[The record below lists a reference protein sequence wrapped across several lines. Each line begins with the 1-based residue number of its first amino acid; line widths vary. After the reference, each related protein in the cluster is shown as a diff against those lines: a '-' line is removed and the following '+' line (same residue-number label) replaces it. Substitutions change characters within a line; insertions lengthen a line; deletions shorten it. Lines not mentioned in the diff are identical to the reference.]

1 MKNAIKNFLLSAA
14 ALLLACSFVESPV
27 SYDAG
32 TTGKSA
38 LSEMP
43 VGGVYVVFAGK
54 YGGEISKKEMTGQR
68 ELKVEGCHKNSR
80 IVKFTLEVTKGGKTT
95 SLQAESNVLTQEMLT
110 KLNAL
115 SPGDGFEFKQTRAYL
130 SDSKVTVDARGS
142 KFVVV

>member
-1 MKNAIKNFLLSAA
+1 MKNTIKNFLLSAT
-14 ALLLACSFVESPV
+14 ALFLTCSFAESPAA
-27 SYDAG
+27 YDAA

-38 LSEMP
+38 RSEMP

-54 YGGEISKKEMTGQR
+54 YGGEITKKEMTGQR
-68 ELKVEGCHKNSR
+68 ELRVEGCHKDSK

-115 SPGDGFEFKQTRAYL
+115 SPGDKFEFKNSRAYL
-130 SDSKVTVDARGS
+130 SDNKVTVDARGS